1 MVDEPWGLRD
11 ERGPVARTSGG
22 AMWRQRV
29 LGVMAKVSR
38 EVPGFRGKAR
48 LQRLV
53 QRVCGNG
60 EVEVEVGG
68 VSWRLD
74 PGELIQFRLLW
85 DGAHDG
91 HVLRWLVGEAR
102 PGDVVWDVGA
112 NIGDMAL
119 FVAKRTGARV
129 EAFEPSP
136 SVFAKLVANV
146 GLNPGLEVR
155 PRAMGLSDDDGVVRF
170 YASAERTNAGVGSLG
185 RAANTVDEGVE
196 VRVARGDSLVAN
208 GETRPRIVK
217 MDIEGFEPEA
227 LEGMR
232 GILTAGETLVCVE
245 SSGYRLRERGREV
258 DALVSILENLGFR
271 VTALKD
277 GRERE
282 VRAEDLVG
290 NVDLVGRPR

>member
-1 MVDEPWGLRD
+1 MSEPRWD
-11 ERGPVARTSGG
+11 AASGG

-48 LQRLV
+48 VQRLLQRVL
-53 QRVCGNG
+53 GGDG

-68 VSWRLD
+68 LRWRLD

-91 HVLRWLVGEAR
+91 HVLRWLLSEAR
-102 PGDVVWDVGA
+102 AGDVVWDVGA
-112 NIGDMAL
+112 NIGDMAM
-119 FVAKRTGARV
+119 FVAKRTGASV

-136 SVFAKLVANV
+136 QVYARLVANV
-146 GLNPGLEVR
+146 DLNPGVEVR
-155 PRAMGLSDDDGVVRF
+155 PRAMGLSDHDGVVRF
-170 YASAERTNAGVGSLG
+170 FASAERTNAGVGSLG
-185 RAANTVDEGVE
+185 RAANTVGDGVE
-196 VRVARGDSLVAN
+196 VRVARGDTLVE
-208 GETRPRIVK
+208 GEAAPRIVK

-232 GILTAGETLVCVE
+232 GILSAGRTLVCVE
-245 SSGYRLRERGREV
+245 SSGYRLRERGRSV
-258 DALVSILENLGFR
+258 DAIVSILENLGFQ
-271 VTALKD
+271 VTALRD
-277 GRERE
+277 GRERPL
-282 VRAEDLVG
+282 RAAELEG

>member
-1 MVDEPWGLRD
+1 
-11 ERGPVARTSGG
+11 
-22 AMWRQRV
+22 MWKQRV
-29 LGVMAKVSR
+29 LGVMARVSR

-48 LQRLV
+48 LQRGL
-53 QRVCGNG
+53 QRVLGDER

-68 VSWRLD
+68 VRWRLD
-74 PGELIQFRLLW
+74 PGELIQFRLMW

-91 HVLRWLVGEAR
+91 HVLRWLVNEAR

-119 FVAKRTGARV
+119 FVAKRTGARI

-136 SVFAKLVANV
+136 SVFSRLMGNV
-146 GLNPGLEVR
+146 GLNPGLAVT
-155 PRAMGLSDDDGVVRF
+155 PRAMGLSDHDGVVRF
-170 YASAERTNAGVGSLG
+170 YASAERGNAGVGSLG
-185 RAANTVDEGVE
+185 QAKNTVGDGVE
-196 VRVARGDSLVAN
+196 VRVSRGDTLVAA
-208 GETRPRIVK
+208 GEVAPRIVK

-232 GILTAGETLVCVE
+232 GILEAGRTLVCVE

-282 VRAEDLVG
+282 VRGSDLVG